1 MEKVN
6 KELIIKEL
14 KSLSEKEID
23 VLYSFLEPLI
33 TELTLE
39 EVKDWEDI
47 LNVLDNKDLINE

>member
-6 KELIIKEL
+6 KELIVKEL
-14 KSLSEKEID
+14 KSLSDKEID

-47 LNVLDNKDLINE
+47 LNVLDNKELINE

>member
-6 KELIIKEL
+6 KELIVKEL
-14 KSLSEKEID
+14 KSLSDKEID
-23 VLYSFLEPLI
+23 VLYNFLEPLI

-47 LNVLDNKDLINE
+47 LNVLDNKELINE